1 MEGMAVLEVMEG
13 EVAMAGTRLQDITE
27 VMVVKV
33 ETAVVR
39 VMVGEEGMVDMD
51 NPCNNIQNRALTV
64 CRAYRSA

>member
-1 MEGMAVLEVMEG
+1 VLEVMEG

-51 NPCNNIQNRALTV
+51 NPRNNIPGWN
-64 CRAYRSA
+64 

>member
-51 NPCNNIQNRALTV
+51 NPCNNIPGWN
-64 CRAYRSA
+64 

>member
-39 VMVGEEGMVDMD
+39 VMVGEEVMVDMD
-51 NPCNNIQNRALTV
+51 NPCNNIPGWN
-64 CRAYRSA
+64 